1 MHFVNWRKNQI
12 KKAQMKNIFL
22 AIALLIVVGA
32 FAQQKNITLEEA
44 VLSRA
49 KGLTPENR
57 SGLKWVEG
65 TNNYVFTQENQL
77 VIQSALGNEVA
88 RIGLDK
94 FTPTYPA
101 LKKMPRFSHI
111 SANELVFEHN
121 HQMLHFDYVN
131 GKELSKIAFDE
142 NAANKEYSKQAKALA
157 YTIDNNLYV
166 AKGLE
171 ARIEVTNNNDK
182 NIVSGQAIHRYEFGI
197 HKGTFWSPKGN
208 FLAFYQ
214 KDETHVEEY
223 PIVDVTTYPATVNNI
238 KYPMAGQKSEIAK
251 IGIYNVMTNQTSY
264 LTIDTQDEHFLTSLV
279 WTPDE
284 KYVFVGELNRGQNHL
299 QFNRY
304 EVATGKKVN
313 TIFEEKNDKWVE
325 PEQDAVFLP
334 KSNTEFIY
342 ASERDGFMNLYK
354 YNTSG
359 KLMKQITTFTFP
371 ITKITGFDE
380 KGQHVFVAATGKDGR
395 NSHFFKVNLKSGKSV
410 QLTKKRGTHR
420 VQLSSDGSYLLDN
433 FTSLHIPREID
444 VVEVKSKKVKTIFTA
459 KNPLAAY
466 KIGATELMTLKSK
479 DGFDLYGRLI
489 KPADFDSTKKYP
501 VLVYVYGGPMV
512 QLVTNTWLADASLWM
527 HWLAN
532 QKDYLVFS
540 IDNRGTSNRGF
551 AFESVIHR
559 TSGDAAMEDQLVG
572 VEYLKTLNFV
582 DGNRMAVKGWSYGG
596 YMTTSLMLR
605 HPGVFNVGACGGPV
619 TDWKYYEVMYGERYM
634 DTPQENPEGYAKSR
648 VGSHLE
654 NLEGKLLVIHGSVD
668 PVVVPQHSM
677 TLLKEAVEKEVQ
689 IDFFT
694 YPMHEHNVRGKDRV
708 HLIQKMLDYI
718 VEYNQ

>member
-1 MHFVNWRKNQI
+1 
-12 KKAQMKNIFL
+12 MKNIFL

-32 FAQQKNITLEEA
+32 FAQQKDLTLEEA
-44 VLSRA
+44 ILSRA
-49 KGLTPENR
+49 KGLTPKNL
-57 SGLKWVEG
+57 SGLKWVDG
-65 TNNYVFTQENQL
+65 TSNYVFAEENQL
-77 VIQSALGNEVA
+77 VIKSAIGKEVV
-88 RIGLDK
+88 RIGLEK
-94 FTPTYPA
+94 FASTYPE
-101 LKKMPRFSHI
+101 LKSIPTISTI
-111 SANELVFEHN
+111 SANELVFQYN
-121 HQMLHFDYVN
+121 NQMIHFDYVN
-131 GKELSKIAFDE
+131 GKEISKTPFSE
-142 NAANKEYSKQAKALA
+142 AATNKDYNNTNKILA
-157 YTIDNNLYV
+157 YTFENNLFISQ
-166 AKGLE
+166 ALRKGMSFESQTLQ
-171 ARIEVTNNNDK
+171 VTKNEDK

-214 KDETHVEEY
+214 KDETNVGEY
-223 PIVDVTTYPATVNNI
+223 PIVDVTTYPASVNNI

-251 IGIYNVMTNQTSY
+251 IGIYNVRTNQTSY
-264 LTIDTQDEHFLTSLV
+264 LNIDTQDEHFLTSLV

-304 EVATGKKVN
+304 AIATGNKVN
-313 TIFEEKNDKWVE
+313 TLFEEKNDKWVE
-325 PEQDAVFLP
+325 PEQDAVFIP
-334 KSNTEFIY
+334 KSTTEFIY
-342 ASERDGFMNLYK
+342 ASERDGFMNLYR

-359 KLMKQITTFTFP
+359 KLIKQLTKFNFP
-371 ITKITGFDE
+371 ITKILGFDK
-380 KGQHVFVAATGKDGR
+380 KGKNVFVAATGKDGR
-395 NSHFFKVNLKSGKSV
+395 NSHCFQINLKSGKYV
-410 QLTKKRGTHR
+410 QVTKKNGTHN
-420 VQLSSDGSYLLDN
+420 VQINSDGAYVLDN
-433 FTSLHIPREID
+433 FSNLTVPREID
-444 VVEVKSKKVKTIFTA
+444 VIHVKSRKGAPIFKA
-459 KNPLAAY
+459 ENPLAAY
-466 KIGATELMTLKSK
+466 NIGETELMTLKSK

-489 KPADFDSTKKYP
+489 KPANFDSTKTYP

-532 QKDYLVFS
+532 QKDYLVFT

-559 TSGDAAMEDQLVG
+559 TSGDAAMEDQLLG
-572 VEYLKTLNFV
+572 VDYLKTLNFV
-582 DGNRMAVKGWSYGG
+582 DSNRMAVKGWSYGG

-605 HPGVFNVGACGGPV
+605 HPGVFTVGACGGPV
-619 TDWKYYEVMYGERYM
+619 TDWKYYEIMYGERYM
-634 DTPQENPEGYAKSR
+634 DMPQENPEGYAKAR

-654 NLEGKLLVIHGSVD
+654 NLEGKLLIIHGSVD

-694 YPMHEHNVRGKDRV
+694 YPMHEHNVRGKDRI

-718 VEYNQ
+718 VEYNK